1 MEKENTFVSNQ
12 DKASD
17 FDYKCDA
24 MPLCE
29 PCFRN
34 KSSKAATVFCKD
46 CSELFC
52 DQCSHLHT
60 IFKPGKH
67 DIIIVADIDSIRVVV
82 DMKGKDVCQEHNEK
96 IKFYCQDH
104 SKLCCSKCAF
114 LHRKCEHVDE
124 ISSSYEQT
132 HSELN
137 ALKESLQT
145 IESDA
150 EYIIDYCKKS
160 ENGLNESIKNMSKE
174 VAEMKTRFIQLF
186 EDAEKKMLTEANAV
200 KCEESKRLGGRS
212 AECAKIKVEIAQIVH
227 TCSSVLEHGTPQQM
241 FILLKLIDEKHQ
253 QMKGSISAQQQ
264 LQLTP
269 KLAMSF
275 PRELYELFALGENV
289 MKLNSYNNKTGID
302 EEDIDVPTDAG
313 DATTEDMPPLEEVED
328 DASRMEEVD

>member
-82 DMKGKDVCQEHNEK
+82 DMKG
-96 IKFYCQDH
+96 
-104 SKLCCSKCAF
+104 
-114 LHRKCEHVDE
+114 
-124 ISSSYEQT
+124 
-132 HSELN
+132 
-137 ALKESLQT
+137 
-145 IESDA
+145 
-150 EYIIDYCKKS
+150 
-160 ENGLNESIKNMSKE
+160 
-174 VAEMKTRFIQLF
+174 
-186 EDAEKKMLTEANAV
+186 
-200 KCEESKRLGGRS
+200 
-212 AECAKIKVEIAQIVH
+212 
-227 TCSSVLEHGTPQQM
+227 
-241 FILLKLIDEKHQ
+241 
-253 QMKGSISAQQQ
+253 
-264 LQLTP
+264 
-269 KLAMSF
+269 
-275 PRELYELFALGENV
+275 
-289 MKLNSYNNKTGID
+289 ID